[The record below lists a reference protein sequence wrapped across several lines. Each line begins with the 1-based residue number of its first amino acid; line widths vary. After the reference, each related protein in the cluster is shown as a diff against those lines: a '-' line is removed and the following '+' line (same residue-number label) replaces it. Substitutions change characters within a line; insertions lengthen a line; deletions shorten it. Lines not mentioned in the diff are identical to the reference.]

1 MQSFFNTVK
10 IGEEE
15 LVRKNSVFLSFHCE
29 VITIRARFQP
39 RKALFSLLSVALLLI
54 VSWRTPAAFG
64 EELLCGID
72 QLDSSGCRELSGL
85 RVALVSNAMSRSK
98 TGEPSYALLLRHGTK
113 LKFLMA
119 PEHGFLAD
127 IEAGKKVGRSVVS
140 DTIPVF
146 SLYGASKK
154 PDIQQ
159 LRQIDL
165 LLFDLQDI
173 GTRCYTYISTMK
185 YAMEACE
192 QAGIAFMVLDRPNP
206 VAPLAPGGFMVM
218 PGYESFVGAV
228 NIPFVHAMTT
238 GEIALLLQ
246 KECYGKLDLR
256 VIPMKGYKR
265 NRFADE
271 HQGFTFRTPSPNIKN
286 IETAIVYPATVFF
299 EATAVS
305 EGRGTDAPFMQFG
318 APFIDSNELLGAV
331 RRYRLPGVLF
341 NSVLFTP
348 RSGKYRGELCHGLKL
363 NLSNR
368 RTFNPFS
375 TATALLLELQRLY
388 PEKIMLDQNGKFFD
402 RLAGSPRFR
411 EMIKTQLPLQAV
423 MEESLKQREAFMH
436 STSANRFLYP

>member
-1 MQSFFNTVK
+1 MTIGNIFFRYCFQA
-10 IGEEE
+10 
-15 LVRKNSVFLSFHCE
+15 RKRLFL
-29 VITIRARFQP
+29 
-39 RKALFSLLSVALLLI
+39 LLSVALLLML
-54 VSWRTPAAFG
+54 SWRTPAASA
-64 EELLCGID
+64 EEFQCGID
-72 QLDSSGCRELSGL
+72 QLDATECQELAGL
-85 RVALVSNAMSRSK
+85 RVALVSNAMSLSK
-98 TGEPSYALLLRHGTK
+98 TGESSYALLLRHGIK
-113 LKFLMA
+113 LKFLLA

-185 YAMEACE
+185 LAMEACE

-206 VAPLAPGGFMVM
+206 IAPLSQSGFMVT

-228 NIPFVHAMTT
+228 NIPFVHSMTV

-246 KECYGKLDLR
+246 KQCYKKLDLR
-256 VIPMKGYKR
+256 VVPMKGYRR

-271 HQGFTFRTPSPNIKN
+271 HMGFTFRTPSPNIKS
-286 IETAIVYPATVFF
+286 IATAIVYPATVFL

-318 APFIDSNELLGAV
+318 APFIQSDELLDAL
-331 RRYRLPGVLF
+331 RKYNLPGVSF
-341 NSVLFTP
+341 VPVLFTP
-348 RSGKYRGELCHGLKL
+348 SSSKFSGERCYGLKITVT
-363 NLSNR
+363 NR
-368 RTFNPFS
+368 RSFDPLRM
-375 TATALLLELQRLY
+375 ATALLLELQRLY
-388 PEKIMLDQNGKFFD
+388 PEKTGLNKKGDFFD
-402 RLAGSPRFR
+402 KLAGTPLFR
-411 EMIKTQLPLQAV
+411 EMITQQSPIDV
-423 MEESLKQREAFMH
+423 IMEESFRQVELFQRT
-436 STSANRFLYP
+436 TSANFFIYP

>member
-1 MQSFFNTVK
+1 MTIGNIFFRYCFQA
-10 IGEEE
+10 
-15 LVRKNSVFLSFHCE
+15 RKRLFL
-29 VITIRARFQP
+29 
-39 RKALFSLLSVALLLI
+39 LLSVALLLML
-54 VSWRTPAAFG
+54 SWRTPAASA
-64 EELLCGID
+64 EEFQCGID
-72 QLDSSGCRELSGL
+72 QLDATECQELAGL
-85 RVALVSNAMSRSK
+85 RVALVSNAMSLSK
-98 TGEPSYALLLRHGTK
+98 TGESSYVLLLRHGVK
-113 LKFLMA
+113 LKFLLA

-185 YAMEACE
+185 LAMEACE

-206 VAPLAPGGFMVM
+206 IAPLSQSGFMVT

-228 NIPFVHAMTT
+228 NIPFVHSMTV

-246 KECYGKLDLR
+246 KQCYKKLDLR
-256 VIPMKGYKR
+256 VVPMKGYRR

-271 HQGFTFRTPSPNIKN
+271 HMGFTFRTPSPNIKS
-286 IETAIVYPATVFF
+286 IATAIVYPATVFL

-318 APFIDSNELLGAV
+318 APFIQSDELLDAL
-331 RRYRLPGVLF
+331 RKYNLPGVSF
-341 NSVLFTP
+341 VPVLFTP
-348 RSGKYRGELCHGLKL
+348 SSSKFSGERCYGLKITVT
-363 NLSNR
+363 NR
-368 RTFNPFS
+368 RSFDPLRM
-375 TATALLLELQRLY
+375 ATALLLELQRLY
-388 PEKIMLDQNGKFFD
+388 PEKTGLNKKGDFFD
-402 RLAGSPRFR
+402 KLAGTPLFR
-411 EMIKTQLPLQAV
+411 EMITQQSPIDV
-423 MEESLKQREAFMH
+423 IMEESFRQVELFQRT
-436 STSANRFLYP
+436 TSANFFIYP